1 MSGLRTLL
9 SFVFLLALV
18 PWGPSGCGR
27 ESVSSDEQTATRA
40 EQRRDEKKEE
50 AREGNRSAALAL
62 ERPGGDESDGEAE
75 PAAPETWKRS
85 TIVANTS
92 RLMVG
97 DDESLPLEGMHVR
110 TRIDGF
116 RARVL
121 IDFYFHNPDDRQYE
135 GTFELRLP
143 SGASPWF
150 LAFGQ
155 SAWEAAAGPA
165 KTPQYDAQEVVRE
178 QGFDPP
184 AIMRAREASW
194 IEPKEARMVPKEQ
207 AAFAY
212 GSTVRQRV
220 DPALMEWA
228 GAGVFNARI
237 FPIAPR
243 KLHRVVVGY
252 DMDLTAV
259 GDDLELQL
267 PIPSGSASSTVD
279 LSVAAPKGTSL
290 TVTPSA
296 AVDPA
301 GARRT
306 VRLTDVSGQV
316 VTVRLG
322 RAEGIALTGND
333 VAAGPIFAARVEPTL
348 PPSRKAQ
355 GARRAVLM
363 VDTSLSSNPDRF
375 NVWLMLLRRLLEDN
389 RGTLDEFAVVFFNVE
404 TAWFREEF
412 VKNTPENVDA
422 LLEHAGQLALEGATD
437 IGAALRE
444 AGGPSWMGV
453 GGLVAPYD
461 VFLLSDGAAT
471 WGEADA
477 YAISASL
484 RGGLAG
490 SVFAYTTGMAGGDD
504 GMLRHLTRET
514 GGAVFSVVGESE
526 VAAAATAHT
535 TRPWQLQGVT
545 MEGATDVLVAGR
557 PRVVFEGQRLLVTGR
572 GAPKPGDTLVL
583 ELSQG
588 TVTTKVR
595 VKLPTVLESDLALRA
610 YGELAVEQL
619 EDFLDAT
626 LPEASAYARH
636 FRVTGKSTSLLMLDT
651 QEDYERFGI
660 EPAADG
666 KVVVSHPAAA
676 LVAGALEQLA
686 ERLGDPK
693 AGFEGRLEKLAAIP
707 GAKVELAAE
716 LRTLLAGLPRESY
729 AVPSTPLAT
738 KSRTRDG
745 IPKVVLEQLAA
756 QSPEYDTLTT
766 EAERRHREHGPADAL
781 KALSSLVEAQ
791 PGDGVLARDI
801 GFSAMDFG
809 LHDQAYRL
817 FARVAEARPYEPQT
831 YRALASTLAAMERAD
846 LALAYFEIGLAGQW
860 DARFGEFRQILLQD
874 YLRFLRSRAAKG
886 LHPSVAGWA
895 ARRAIELRDQVDAVE
910 ADILVT
916 ITWNTDDTDV
926 DLHVVE
932 PSGEEC
938 FYSHPTTRSG
948 GRLTRDV
955 TQGYGP
961 EMYVLATAPPGEYRV
976 RAKYFASDAKRASA
990 RTKVYA
996 TIARNWGRP
1005 DEEVETKVVTLETG
1019 KDMHDLVTVAVR

>member
-1 MSGLRTLL
+1 MSGLRTIL
-9 SFVFLLALV
+9 SLAFLVLALA
-18 PWGPSGCGR
+18 PWPSGCGSNS
-27 ESVSSDEQTATRA
+27 ESSPSDGRTASDDRK
-40 EQRRDEKKEE
+40 DEKKEE
-50 AREGNRSAALAL
+50 SRGDAAAPTMVADDKSAAKEDDA
-62 ERPGGDESDGEAE
+62 PGGGKDAK
-75 PAAPETWKRS
+75 AETWKRS
-85 TIVANTS
+85 TILANTS

-97 DDESLPLEGMHVR
+97 DEESLPLQGMHVR

-121 IDFYFHNPDDRQYE
+121 IDFYFYNPDDRQYE
-135 GTFELRLP
+135 GTFDLRLP

-155 SAWEAAAGPA
+155 SAWEAPT
-165 KTPQYDAQEVVRE
+165 KTPEYDEQTLVKE
-178 QGFDPP
+178 QGFEPE

-194 IEPKEARMVPKEQ
+194 IEPKEARMVPKEK

-212 GSTVRQRV
+212 GATVRQRV

-237 FPIAPR
+237 FPIAPH

-259 GDDLELQL
+259 GNDLELQL
-267 PIPSGSASSTVD
+267 PIPTGLPSSTVD
-279 LSVAAPKGTSL
+279 LNVAVPKGTTL
-290 TVTPSA
+290 EVTPKA
-296 AVDPA
+296 EIDPE
-301 GARRT
+301 GSRRYL
-306 VRLTDVSGQV
+306 RLTDVSGQV
-316 VTVRLG
+316 ITVRLG
-322 RAEGIALTGND
+322 KAKGIALTGND
-333 VAAGPIFAARVEPTL
+333 LAAGPIFAARVEPTL
-348 PPSRKAQ
+348 PPARKAQ
-355 GARRAVLM
+355 GARRAVLL

-375 NVWLMLLRRLLEDN
+375 NVWLLLLRRLLEDN
-389 RGTLDEFAVVFFNVE
+389 RGTLDQFAVVFFDVD

-412 VKNTPENVDA
+412 VANTPENVEA
-422 LLEHAGQLALEGATD
+422 LLEHAGQLTLEGATD
-437 IGAALRE
+437 MGAALRE
-444 AGGPSWMGV
+444 ASHPSWLVMG
-453 GGLVAPYD
+453 GELEPYD

-477 YAISASL
+477 YAISESL
-484 RGGLAG
+484 RGGFAG

-504 GMLRHLTRET
+504 SMLRHVTRET

-526 VAAAATAHT
+526 VAAAAKAHT
-535 TRPWQLQGVT
+535 TRPWRLQGVT
-545 MEGATDVLVAGR
+545 LEGATDLLVAGR

-572 GAPKPGDTLVL
+572 GAPKPGSKLVL
-583 ELSQG
+583 ELAQG
-588 TVTTKVR
+588 AVTKQVQ
-595 VKLPTVLESDLALRA
+595 VELPTVLESDLALRA

-619 EDFLDAT
+619 EEFLDAT
-626 LPEASAYARH
+626 EPQANAYARH

-651 QEDYERFGI
+651 KEDYERFGI
-660 EPAADG
+660 EPVADG
-666 KVVVSHPAAA
+666 KTVVEHPAAA
-676 LVAGALEQLA
+676 LVAKALDLLA

-693 AGFEGRLEKLAAIP
+693 AMFEGQLQKLATIP
-707 GAKVELAAE
+707 GATVELSAE
-716 LRTLLAGLPRESY
+716 LRALLAALPRESY
-729 AVPSTPLAT
+729 EVPATPLRT
-738 KSRTRDG
+738 KSHTREG

-756 QSPEYDTLTT
+756 QAPEYDTLTT
-766 EAERRHREHGPADAL
+766 EAERRYREHGPADAL
-781 KALSSLVEAQ
+781 EALSSLVEAQ

-801 GFSAMDFG
+801 GFSAMDWG

-817 FARVAEARPYEPQT
+817 FARVAKARPYEPQT
-831 YRALASTLAAMERAD
+831 YRAMALTLATMERPD
-846 LALAYFEIGLAGQW
+846 LALAYFEIGLAGRW

-874 YLRFLRSRAAKG
+874 YLRFLRGAAAKS
-886 LHPSVAGWA
+886 LHPSVAGYA
-895 ARRAIELRDQVDAVE
+895 EHRATELRGEVDVAE

-916 ITWNTDDTDV
+916 ITWNTDNTDV

-938 FYSHPTTRSG
+938 FYSHPNTRSG

-961 EMYVLATAPPGEYRV
+961 EMYVLAKAPPGEYQV
-976 RAKYFASDAKRASA
+976 RAKYFASDRNRASA

-1005 DEEVETKVVTLETG
+1005 GEEVETKVVTLETG
-1019 KDMHDLVTVAVR
+1019 KDMHDLVTVGIR